1 MSFVDLAGDARDRH
15 VVVARF
21 LAVLELYRQGAVAF
35 EQLEPLGALLL
46 RWSASDWDETMLD
59 RLGDLE

>member
-1 MSFVDLAGDARDRH
+1 MSFVELAGDAADRQI
-15 VVVARF
+15 VVARF
-21 LAVLELYRQGAVAF
+21 LAVLELHRQGAVVF

-46 RWSASDWDETMLD
+46 RWSAADWDETALD